1 MPEENN
7 EGSGE
12 EIGRIVGDT
21 ADIIVRKTEFQGKNY
36 VDIRKYLHG
45 SKYQGWSTK
54 GISIK
59 IENLNEI
66 VEMLKKVQTGL

>member
-21 ADIIVRKTEFQGKNY
+21 ADIVVRKTDFQGKKY

-54 GISIK
+54 GISLPMEK
-59 IENLNEI
+59 FNEI
-66 VEMLKKVQTGL
+66 LEILKKV